1 MLSGVAAGKSDEH
14 LRTERAARLFV
25 DDVYAPASPDRR
37 VELSIRALTAG
48 GAPVAALEASDFL
61 VREDEQRI
69 DPDDV
74 EVQILEDAKTG
85 VACVLAIDLSPT
97 MRESFAGVKA
107 AANGFLE
114 RLGSYDR
121 VAVVTFAGSID
132 EQADFSA
139 SRADA
144 RRAIDAL
151 AVNQEPAPTRVL
163 DGLYRAVEMIRR
175 KQADLPRRSLV
186 IVFSDGNDGGSE
198 HSLEQIV
205 EYAKGGPLEPRVLIF
220 PVGYA
225 TGFGESGMESLRRIA
240 EGTTAEFVRA
250 EPERPPTEFY
260 GAVWKQMMKSYV
272 VRFRS
277 NLDGE
282 NHRVEVSVDGAAKDA
297 SHGALRPRRRRSLAL
312 AGGRIRHGARRWA
325 ARRPGFS
332 SRRAGRLAF
341 QSGAQRG
348 KKVSLRRGLNRIG
361 QQEDGEVVLPFDT
374 VSRRHAEIEVSK
386 GGRVLIRDL
395 DSTNGTWVN
404 DKRVEGPEHVAC
416 RGSRADCRRGARV
429 RTMSEATPTAFQI
442 ASLSDVGRKR
452 HTNQD
457 HCGDFTGSAGER
469 LLVLCDG
476 MGGHQGGEVAS
487 QLAVATIGEVVAAGG
502 APQEELLRKGIARRT
517 SGCARARPRK
527 PACSAWEPPRSRCS
541 SMGATP
547 CGSPTWATA
556 APIAFGRGASS
567 SSPRITRSWP
577 SSCGAG

>member
-1 MLSGVAAGKSDEH
+1 MTRAVETLAVALALSGCVLAGAAAGKQAEH
-14 LRTERAARLFV
+14 LRTERAARVFV
-25 DDVYAPASPDRR
+25 DDVHAPASPERR
-37 VELSIRALTAG
+37 VELSVRALTAG
-48 GAPVAALEASDFL
+48 GAPVAELEAGDFL

-74 EVQILEDAKTG
+74 EVQVLEDAKTG

-97 MRESFAGVKA
+97 MRDSFAGVKA

-144 RRAIDAL
+144 HRAIDAL

-225 TGFGESGMESLRRIA
+225 TGFGESGLEGLRRIA
-240 EGTTAEFVRA
+240 AGTTGEFVRA

-272 VRFRS
+272 VGFPS

-282 NHRVEVSVDGAAKDA
+282 NHRVEVSVDGAGKDLRTA
-297 SHGALRPRRRRSLAL
+297 RYALVGGRAWRWL
-312 AGGRIRHGARRWA
+312 AGGFATALVAGAAGTW
-325 ARRPGFS
+325 FYL
-332 SRRAGRLAF
+332 RRAGRLAF

-348 KKVSLRRGLNRIG
+348 KKVSLRWGLNRIG

-404 DKRVEGPEHVAC
+404 DKRVEGQTTL
-416 RGSRADCRRGARV
+416 RAGDRLR
-429 RTMSEATPTAFQI
+429 I
-442 ASLSDVGRKR
+442 ADVELVY
-452 HTNQD
+452 
-457 HCGDFTGSAGER
+457 ER
-469 LLVLCDG
+469 
-476 MGGHQGGEVAS
+476 
-487 QLAVATIGEVVAAGG
+487 
-502 APQEELLRKGIARRT
+502 
-517 SGCARARPRK
+517 
-527 PACSAWEPPRSRCS
+527 
-541 SMGATP
+541 
-547 CGSPTWATA
+547 
-556 APIAFGRGASS
+556 
-567 SSPRITRSWP
+567 
-577 SSCGAG
+577 

>member
-1 MLSGVAAGKSDEH
+1 MRAYETLAVAVAFGACVLSGAAAGKQAEH
-14 LRTERAARLFV
+14 LRTERATRLLV
-25 DDVYAPASPDRR
+25 DDVYAPASPERR
-37 VELSIRALTAG
+37 VELSIRALTVG
-48 GAPVAALEASDFL
+48 GAPVSELEAGDFL

-69 DPDDV
+69 DPGDV
-74 EVQILEDAKTG
+74 DVQILEDAKTG

-107 AANGFLE
+107 AAIGFLE

-163 DGLYRAVEMIRR
+163 DGLWRAVEMIRR

-198 HSLEQIV
+198 KSLEQIV

-225 TGFGESGMESLRRIA
+225 TGFGESGMEGLRRIA

-250 EPERPPTEFY
+250 VPERPPTEFY

-272 VRFRS
+272 VGFRA

-282 NHRVEVSVDGAAKDA
+282 NHKVEVSVDGAAKDSRTA
-297 SHGALRPRRRRSLAL
+297 RYALVSRGVWRWVAGGFAMAL
-312 AGGRIRHGARRWA
+312 AVGGAGAW
-325 ARRPGFS
+325 FLW
-332 SRRAGRLAF
+332 RRAGRLAF

-348 KKVSLRRGLNRIG
+348 KRVSLHRGLNRIG

-404 DKRVEGPEHVAC
+404 DQRVEGQ
-416 RGSRADCRRGARV
+416 STLRAGDRV
-429 RTMSEATPTAFQI
+429 RI
-442 ASLSDVGRKR
+442 ADVE
-452 HTNQD
+452 
-457 HCGDFTGSAGER
+457 FVYER
-469 LLVLCDG
+469 
-476 MGGHQGGEVAS
+476 
-487 QLAVATIGEVVAAGG
+487 
-502 APQEELLRKGIARRT
+502 
-517 SGCARARPRK
+517 
-527 PACSAWEPPRSRCS
+527 
-541 SMGATP
+541 
-547 CGSPTWATA
+547 
-556 APIAFGRGASS
+556 
-567 SSPRITRSWP
+567 
-577 SSCGAG
+577 